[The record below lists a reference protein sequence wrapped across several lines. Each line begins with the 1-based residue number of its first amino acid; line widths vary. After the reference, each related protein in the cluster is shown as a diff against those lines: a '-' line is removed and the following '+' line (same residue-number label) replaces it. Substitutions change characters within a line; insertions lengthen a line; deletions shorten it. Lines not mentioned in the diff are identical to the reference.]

1 MIGVYK
7 ITNIINGKVY
17 IGESMNIEG
26 RWNEHRDDLKSGN
39 HHSYKLQ
46 EDYNTYGEDNF
57 KFEVLEEIDVNNLEL
72 MMHKCL
78 LIILENKYIKK
89 FNSIVNGY
97 NIEDTLDLI
106 LKGEKPLFDG
116 YKINGRL
123 KYILNNIIKNINK
136 NNGIFIPKEKSKP
149 KHKEIRFKL
158 KEQYVTEETK
168 IIQNKPKLESN
179 NKSKKIINFNNL
191 YGKYNIEFI
200 ITNCKNYIFKNEY
213 EKLSNVFQENG
224 FNNKTTYQI
233 LRDINI
239 IGNDKNNKNGN
250 IILINDLSMFKNEE
264 NYLKNTKGEIDK
276 IYFVPYMTRKGF
288 KYLLKNILE
297 YAKNNNINVFTQKFT
312 KENLTNI

>member
-7 ITNIINGKVY
+7 ITNINNGKVY
-17 IGESMNIEG
+17 VGESINIEK
-26 RWNEHRDDLKSGN
+26 RWDEHKEDLENNN
-39 HHSYKLQ
+39 HHNYKLQ

-57 KFEVLEEIDVNNLEL
+57 KFEVLEEIDANNLEL
-72 MMHKCL
+72 IMQKCL
-78 LIILENKYIKK
+78 LIILENKYIKQ
-89 FNSIVNGY
+89 FNSIDNGY
-97 NIEDTLDLI
+97 NIENTLELI
-106 LKGEKPLFDG
+106 LKGEKPLFVGD
-116 YKINGRL
+116 KINGRL

-136 NNGIFIPKEKSKP
+136 NNGVFIPREKHKP